1 MTTTDI
7 IALVVTIIGVGAFA
21 AVISILYKHYIDT
34 SIREIKR
41 GDRDIE
47 LIDKMIYENNS
58 SVKKKQ
64 KTVEVI
70 KNVVYYTVL
79 AFLIPIFGLSIY
91 SRIKN
96 NVTTIGGN
104 SVLVVASGSMS
115 KKNEANDYLVTYNL
129 NNQFNTYDLIVVA
142 KLDNASQLK
151 KYDVIAFRN
160 DKGVNVIHRIIDI
173 KTDSKGVTRYV
184 TRGDYN
190 SASDSYNPK
199 FDDVIGLY
207 TNRRIK
213 SIGVFIMFF
222 QSYAGIIIVVSIVYT
237 MIFISRFNRKLEE
250 AIYDREELLNDH
262 FDVDLLNDKTY
273 LEMESSFLESIFYR
287 GEVYLFTSD
296 GFKEKRKMNEEE
308 IELFNKLQKEQEDI
322 LNSKE
327 IHKEDVN
334 DGEEEK

>member
-47 LIDKMIYENNS
+47 LIDKLIYENNS
-58 SVKKKQ
+58 SVKRRQ

-115 KKNEANDYLVTYNL
+115 HKNEANDYLVTYNL

-142 KLDNASQLK
+142 KVDNVNQLK
-151 KYDVIAFRN
+151 KYDVIAFKN
-160 DKGVNVIHRIIDI
+160 DKKINVIHRIIDI
-173 KTDSKGVTRYV
+173 KVDSNGVTRFV

-190 SASDSYNPK
+190 NANDSYSPK
-199 FDDVIGLY
+199 FNDVIGLY

-222 QSYAGIIIVVSIVYT
+222 QSYAGIITVVSIVYT
-237 MIFISRFNRKLEE
+237 MLFISHFNRKLEE
-250 AIYDREELLNDH
+250 ATYDREEILNEH
-262 FDVDLLNDKTY
+262 FDIDLLNDKTY

-287 GEVYLFTSD
+287 NEVYLFTSD

-308 IELFNKLQKEQEDI
+308 IELFNKLQKEQDDI

-327 IHKEDVN
+327 LHNKEDVE
-334 DGEEEK
+334 DGEEE